1 MSTFAGADP
10 PDGATRIDEDE
21 AADLLPPNISTQA
34 QLNEWEQL
42 NIAIAVE
49 WLLGQKL
56 TVAHVLST
64 DFACRL
70 HQRMFDRTWRWAGTF
85 RRSDKSI
92 GLPWFDI
99 QPLLKD
105 LFDHTRAQLHTEAE
119 STDEVAARLH
129 HGLVFIHPF
138 PNGNGR
144 HARLLTDA
152 LLTAIGQAPFS
163 WGRKPLTA
171 AGAPRE
177 EYIRALKRAD
187 RGDFR
192 ELIEFVRS

>member
-1 MSTFAGADP
+1 MNTFAGADP

-42 NIAIAVE
+42 NIAIAVQ

-56 TVAHVLST
+56 TVAQVLST

-92 GLPWFDI
+92 GRPWFDVP
-99 QPLLKD
+99 PLLKD
-105 LFDHTRAQLHTEAE
+105 LFDNTRAQLHTEAVP
-119 STDEVAARLH
+119 TDEVAARLH

-163 WGRKPLTA
+163 WGRKPLTE
-171 AGAPRE
+171 AGAARE
-177 EYIRALKRAD
+177 AYIRALKRAD